1 MTEAQT
7 PPRSWPRFQTSKPRI
22 LLLTS
27 QFFLLGEIRAACERL
42 GVEHVLL
49 DLQTKEMGLDD
60 FVRTILG
67 ALTTFRPDF
76 VLTVNHLGVDR
87 EGVLLQILEALDL
100 PLASWFVDNPHLIL
114 PAYSRTHAD
123 KTLLFSWD
131 ADNLESLQAMG
142 YPNTEWLPLGADPHR
157 FTPGAAGRPDWDA
170 DVSFVGNSMVAKV
183 LGRYQAADPGDALSA
198 KLHEIAAAFGPSEER
213 SAARFLFAQYPEL
226 GRAFMDLNSP
236 ARMLAFETL
245 ITWQSTL
252 DYRLSCVKKLLPFGP
267 LIVGDKGWNDLL
279 AEEENWR
286 LHPEVAYYDELP
298 GLYPRSKV
306 NFNCTSLQ
314 MKGAVNQRVFDVPA
328 CGAFLIT
335 DHRRQMDQLFE
346 PGSEVVA
353 YTDPD
358 EIPELVER
366 WLDDPEG
373 RKKVAEAA
381 RKRVLAEHTY
391 DHRMEALMRTMR
403 LTFEPAAQC

>member
-1 MTEAQT
+1 MTQPQESL
-7 PPRSWPRFQTSKPRI
+7 RSWPRFQTRKPRI

-49 DLQTKEMGLDD
+49 DLQTKEMVLDD

-114 PAYSRTHAD
+114 PAYPRTHAD
-123 KTLLFSWD
+123 KTLVFSWD
-131 ADNLESLQAMG
+131 ADSLESLRAMG
-142 YPNTEWLPLGADPHR
+142 YPNTQWLPLGSDPHR
-157 FTPGAAGRPDWDA
+157 FHPGAEGRPDWDA
-170 DVSFVGNSMVAKV
+170 DVSFVGNSMVGKV
-183 LGRYQAADPGDALSA
+183 LGRYQAAAPGDELAA
-198 KLHEIAAAFGPSEER
+198 RVGEIATAFGSSNEPS
-213 SAARFLFAQYPEL
+213 AVRFMLSRFPEL
-226 GRAFMDLNSP
+226 REAFLALESP
-236 ARMLAFETL
+236 ARMLAFDTL
-245 ITWQSTL
+245 LTWQSTL
-252 DYRLSCVKKLLPFGP
+252 DYRLDCVKRLLPFLP
-267 LIVGDKGWNDLL
+267 MIVGDKGWKELL

-286 LHPEVAYYDELP
+286 LHPEVSYYDELP

-346 PGSEVVA
+346 PEKEVVTYA
-353 YTDPD
+353 NPE

-366 WLDDPEG
+366 YLADP
-373 RKKVAEAA
+373 AA
-381 RKRVLAEHTY
+381 RDAVAQAAQKRLLAEHTY
-391 DHRMEALMRTMR
+391 DHRLEALMRTMR
-403 LTFEPAAQC
+403 LTFEPAART